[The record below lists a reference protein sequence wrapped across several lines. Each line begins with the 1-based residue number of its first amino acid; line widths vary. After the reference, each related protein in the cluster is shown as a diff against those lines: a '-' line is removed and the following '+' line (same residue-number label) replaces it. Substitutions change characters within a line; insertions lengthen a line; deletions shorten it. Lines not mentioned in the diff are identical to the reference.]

1 MTLRKQQ
8 IEAAIASAAGDPAKA
23 AVAVCKVL
31 EDEIGLDGNGWW
43 DNDPELRALLGV
55 EAE

>member
-1 MTLRKQQ
+1 MTLRQQ
-8 IEAAIASAAGDPAKA
+8 IQSAIEATSGDTAKA

-43 DNDPELRALLGV
+43 GNDPELQEMLFADKD
-55 EAE
+55 